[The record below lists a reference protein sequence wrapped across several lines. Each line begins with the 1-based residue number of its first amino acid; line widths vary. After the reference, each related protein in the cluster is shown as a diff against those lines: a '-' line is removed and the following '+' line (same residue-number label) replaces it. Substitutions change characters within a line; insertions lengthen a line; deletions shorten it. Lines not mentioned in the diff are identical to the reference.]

1 MFFSFDH
8 RRCKRKRIKKKST
21 GSKQLTV
28 SAISGRRPEPC
39 ELLEKL
45 DQNFKK
51 KRELIIWHLKFYVQ

>member
-1 MFFSFDH
+1 MFFLLTTEGA
-8 RRCKRKRIKKKST
+8 KEKRIKKKSA